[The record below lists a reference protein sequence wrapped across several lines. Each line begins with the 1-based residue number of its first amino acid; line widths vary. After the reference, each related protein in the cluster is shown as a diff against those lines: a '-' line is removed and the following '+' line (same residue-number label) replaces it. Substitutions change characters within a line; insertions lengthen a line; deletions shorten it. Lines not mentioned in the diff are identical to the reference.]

1 LRSILKINKIM
12 TSKVGTISSTAT
24 ITSCAARMREL
35 NIGSLVVM
43 NGLNVEGIVTTW
55 DITSKCLGSGKNP
68 IESVVHEVMTS
79 PVHTAKSDTDVMEAA
94 RVMADR
100 KISRLP
106 VIETNSDELVGIIT
120 FADISQAV
128 DQFTKDVLG
137 GWKND

>member
-1 LRSILKINKIM
+1 MKINKIM
-12 TSKVGTISSTAT
+12 TSKVGTISSNAT

-43 NGLNVEGIVTTW
+43 NGMNVEGIVTTW

>member
-1 LRSILKINKIM
+1 MKINKIM

-43 NGLNVEGIVTTW
+43 NGMNVEGIVTTW

>member
-1 LRSILKINKIM
+1 M
-12 TSKVGTISSTAT
+12 GTISSTAT

>member
-1 LRSILKINKIM
+1 M
-12 TSKVGTISSTAT
+12 GTISSTAT

-68 IESVVHEVMTS
+68 IDSVVHEVMTS
-79 PVHTAKSDTDVMEAA
+79 PVHTAKSDTDVIEAA

-106 VIETNSDELVGIIT
+106 VIETNSDELVGIVT

>member
-1 LRSILKINKIM
+1 M
-12 TSKVGTISSTAT
+12 TSKVGTISSSAT
-24 ITSCAARMREL
+24 IISCAARMREL

-106 VIETNSDELVGIIT
+106 VIETNSDELVGIVT

>member
-1 LRSILKINKIM
+1 MKINKIM
-12 TSKVGTISSTAT
+12 TSKVGTINSTAT

-68 IESVVHEVMTS
+68 KDSVVYEVMTS

-106 VIETNSDELVGIIT
+106 VIETNTEELVGIIT

>member
-1 LRSILKINKIM
+1 MKINKIM
-12 TSKVGTISSTAT
+12 TSKVGTISSNAT

-106 VIETNSDELVGIIT
+106 VIETNSDELVGIVT

-137 GWKND
+137 SWKND

>member
-1 LRSILKINKIM
+1 MKINKIM
-12 TSKVGTISSTAT
+12 TSKVGTISSNAT

>member
-1 LRSILKINKIM
+1 MKINKIM

-106 VIETNSDELVGIIT
+106 VIETNSDELVGIVT
-120 FADISQAV
+120 FADISQAG

>member
-1 LRSILKINKIM
+1 M
-12 TSKVGTISSTAT
+12 TSRVGTISSNVT
-24 ITSCAARMREL
+24 IISCAARMREL

-79 PVHTAKSDTDVMEAA
+79 PVHTAKSDTDVMDAA

-106 VIETNSDELVGIIT
+106 IIETNSDELVGIVT

>member
-1 LRSILKINKIM
+1 MKINKIM

-100 KISRLP
+100 KTSRLP
-106 VIETNSDELVGIIT
+106 VIETNSDELVGIVT

>member
-1 LRSILKINKIM
+1 MKINKIM
-12 TSKVGTISSTAT
+12 TSKAGTISSNAT

-106 VIETNSDELVGIIT
+106 VIETNSDELVGIVT

>member
-1 LRSILKINKIM
+1 M
-12 TSKVGTISSTAT
+12 GTISSTAT

-68 IESVVHEVMTS
+68 IDSVVHEVMTS

>member
-1 LRSILKINKIM
+1 M
-12 TSKVGTISSTAT
+12 GTISSNAT

-43 NGLNVEGIVTTW
+43 NGMNVEGIVTTW

>member
-1 LRSILKINKIM
+1 MKINKIM
-12 TSKVGTISSTAT
+12 TSKVGTISSNAT

-55 DITSKCLGSGKNP
+55 DITSKCSGSGKNP

-106 VIETNSDELVGIIT
+106 VIETNSDELVGIVT

>member
-1 LRSILKINKIM
+1 M
-12 TSKVGTISSTAT
+12 GTISSTAT

-106 VIETNSDELVGIIT
+106 VIETNSDELVGIVT

>member
-1 LRSILKINKIM
+1 MKINKIM
-12 TSKVGTISSTAT
+12 TSKVGTISSNAT

-106 VIETNSDELVGIIT
+106 VIETNSDELVGIVT
-120 FADISQAV
+120 FAAISQAV
-128 DQFTKDVLG
+128 DQFTKDLLG

>member
-1 LRSILKINKIM
+1 MKINKIM

-43 NGLNVEGIVTTW
+43 NGMNVEGIVTTW

-106 VIETNSDELVGIIT
+106 VIETNSDELVGIVT

>member
-1 LRSILKINKIM
+1 MKINKIM
-12 TSKVGTISSTAT
+12 TSKVGTINSTAT

-106 VIETNSDELVGIIT
+106 VIETNSDELVGIVT
-120 FADISQAV
+120 FADISQVV
-128 DQFTKDVLG
+128 DEFTKDVLG

>member
-1 LRSILKINKIM
+1 MKINKIM

-24 ITSCAARMREL
+24 ITSCAARMREI

-55 DITSKCLGSGKNP
+55 DITSKCLGAGKYPN
-68 IESVVHEVMTS
+68 ESVVHEVMTS

-106 VIETNSDELVGIIT
+106 VIETNSDELVGIVT

>member
-1 LRSILKINKIM
+1 MKINKIM
-12 TSKVGTISSTAT
+12 TSKVGTINSTAT

-68 IESVVHEVMTS
+68 KDSVVHEVMTS

-106 VIETNSDELVGIIT
+106 VIETNSEELVGIVTLSLIH
-120 FADISQAV
+120 I
-128 DQFTKDVLG
+128 
-137 GWKND
+137 

>member
-1 LRSILKINKIM
+1 M
-12 TSKVGTISSTAT
+12 GTISSNAT

-106 VIETNSDELVGIIT
+106 VIETNSDELVGIVT

>member
-1 LRSILKINKIM
+1 MKINKIM

-79 PVHTAKSDTDVMEAA
+79 PVHTAKSDSDVMEAA

-106 VIETNSDELVGIIT
+106 VIETNSDELVGIVT

>member
-1 LRSILKINKIM
+1 MKINKIM
-12 TSKVGTISSTAT
+12 TSKVGTINSTAT

-79 PVHTAKSDTDVMEAA
+79 RVHTAKSDTDVMEAE

-106 VIETNSDELVGIIT
+106 VIETNSDELVGIVT

>member
-1 LRSILKINKIM
+1 MKINKLM

-24 ITSCAARMREL
+24 ITSCAARTREL

-106 VIETNSDELVGIIT
+106 VIETNSDELVGIVT

>member
-1 LRSILKINKIM
+1 MKINKIM
-12 TSKVGTISSTAT
+12 TSKVGTINSNAT

-35 NIGSLVVM
+35 NVGSLVVM

-68 IESVVHEVMTS
+68 NDSIVHEVMTS

-100 KISRLP
+100 RISRLP
-106 VIETNSDELVGIIT
+106 VIELESEELVGIIT
-120 FADISQAV
+120 FADISRAV

-137 GWKND
+137 GWKNE

>member
-1 LRSILKINKIM
+1 M
-12 TSKVGTISSTAT
+12 GTISSTAT
-24 ITSCAARMREL
+24 ITSCAARMREF

-106 VIETNSDELVGIIT
+106 VIETNSDELVGIVT

>member
-1 LRSILKINKIM
+1 
-12 TSKVGTISSTAT
+12 
-24 ITSCAARMREL
+24 MREL

-106 VIETNSDELVGIIT
+106 VIETNSDELVGIVT

>member
-1 LRSILKINKIM
+1 M
-12 TSKVGTISSTAT
+12 GTISSNAT